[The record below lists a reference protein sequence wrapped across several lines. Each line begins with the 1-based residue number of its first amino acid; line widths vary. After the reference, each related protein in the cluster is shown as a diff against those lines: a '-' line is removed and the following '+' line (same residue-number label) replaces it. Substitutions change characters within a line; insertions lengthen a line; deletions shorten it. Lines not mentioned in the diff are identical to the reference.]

1 MSSSLAKDEMM
12 RLEALRDYEILD
24 TPADQ
29 ALDDVTQLAAYICD
43 TPVALITFIDSNRQW
58 FKSRVGFPFVETARE
73 FSFCAQAILQPNQI
87 MIVAD
92 AMADERF
99 NKNPLVTGPP
109 NIRFYCGLPLVT
121 NNGTAIGALCVID
134 TIPRELTADQ
144 LTTLLALHRG
154 VMGKIELRRQAKELE
169 RMTHAFAALNAEME
183 QRVQERTQQHAET
196 LRALQAQVAE
206 RERAEAAVHA
216 SEARYRTLWETT
228 TDAVLIV
235 NVGSIIQYSNHA
247 VLEIFGYEPDELIGK
262 PIAILQPERLREGH
276 LRGMAQHLA
285 SGEKKLNWRSVE
297 IVGLHQKGHEFPI
310 EIAFSQFTSGEELM
324 FAGFIRDISS
334 RKHTE
339 REMSVARDRLA
350 IALAASGLSL
360 WEWNINHRT
369 IYLDENWG
377 VLLGGSVGAP
387 TNVTV
392 EDMAQLI
399 HPDDLATTRRLQL
412 DCIKGLTSEY
422 AEEHRVQRPD
432 GEWTWLQSRGKV
444 VERDANGRALWMSG
458 VNIDITERK
467 RIEQDI
473 AMHALQ
479 QGIVAEFGQFA
490 LSDSNLNELMNEAAL
505 SVTRGLGIE
514 YCKVLQYFPDDG
526 RLLLRAAV
534 GWNLSVMGHTAI
546 SLDSDSHAGFCLK
559 RNSTVVVEDFSKEPR
574 FSLSAL
580 NQGKGIQSG
589 IAVIIHGGAGL
600 YGVLTAHAKRVNKYS
615 DDDVN
620 FVQSIANVLA
630 AAVERWESEQRFAY
644 LAQFDPLTGLPNRTL
659 FLDRLTQAISRAQRE
674 ERMTALVFLDLDRF
688 KEINDTF
695 GHEAGDRVL
704 KDIATRLLS
713 CLREGDTIARLGGD
727 EFIVVLEE
735 ILDVSQAESA
745 ARKILNVFSQPVRLE
760 DTDFYV
766 TPSIG
771 IAICPADGTDGDTL
785 LKHAEV
791 AMYQAKHEGRNNF
804 QFYSS
809 ALSSVASDR
818 LTVESSLRK
827 ALERNEFV
835 LFYQAVVELATST
848 ISSAEALLR
857 WRHPEWGLVAPDRFM
872 KVAEQ
877 TGLIIPIGEWVMH
890 EACRQLSAWQKAGVP
905 TVEIAVNLSA
915 RQFRKTDLISMV
927 SAALSANSINASQ
940 LKVEITESL
949 LMENP
954 DESIVMLHKLKTMG
968 MQIALDDFGIGYSSL
983 SYLKQFPI
991 DILKIDQSF
1000 VHGVPHN
1007 SGDSA
1012 MVKAMISLAHSLG
1025 LTTIAEGAETEE
1037 QIKFLRDQGCDRAQG
1052 YFFSR
1057 PISAEEFEK
1066 LLGDGNRFT

>member
-1 MSSSLAKDEMM
+1 MSSSLADSERR
-12 RLEALRDYEILD
+12 RLESLLSYEILD
-24 TPADQ
+24 TPPDQ
-29 ALDDVTQLAAYICD
+29 ALDDVTQLAAHICD
-43 TPVALITFIDSNRQW
+43 TPVALITFIDSERQW

-73 FSFCAQAILQPNQI
+73 FSFCAQAIMQPHQL
-87 MIVAD
+87 MIVPD
-92 AMADERF
+92 AMVDERF

-121 NNGTAIGALCVID
+121 NDGNAIGALCVID

-144 LTTLLALHRG
+144 LTTLRALHRG
-154 VMGKIELRRQAKELE
+154 VMGKIELRRHAKELE
-169 RMTHAFAALNAEME
+169 RMTNAVVALNAEME
-183 QRVQERTQQHAET
+183 QRVDERTQQYAET
-196 LRALQAQVAE
+196 LRALQKQVAE
-206 RERAEAAVHA
+206 RERAEAAVHE
-216 SEARYRTLWETT
+216 SEVRYRTLWETT

-235 NVGSIIQYSNHA
+235 SSDSTIHFANHA
-247 VLEIFGYEPDELIGK
+247 VLEIFGYEPIELMGK
-262 PIAILQPERLREGH
+262 SLAILQPERMRGGH
-276 LRGMAQHLA
+276 LRGMARHLA
-285 SGEKKLNWRSVE
+285 TGKKELNWRSTE
-297 IVGLHQKGHEFPI
+297 IIGLHREGHEIPL
-310 EIAFSQFTSGEELM
+310 EIAFSQFVSGEVSM

-339 REMSVARDRLA
+339 REIGIARDRLD

-360 WEWNINHRT
+360 WEWDVNRGT
-369 IYLDENWG
+369 IYLDGNWG
-377 VLLGGSVGAP
+377 ILLGGAAGIPSY
-387 TNVTV
+387 VTV
-392 EDMAQLI
+392 EDMVKI
-399 HPDDLATTRRLQL
+399 THPDDLAATRRLQL
-412 DCIKGLTSEY
+412 ECIKGLTSEY
-422 AEEHRVQRPD
+422 VEEHRVKRPS
-432 GEWTWLQSRGKV
+432 GEWSWMQSRGKV
-444 VERDANGRALWMSG
+444 VERDANGNAMRMSG

-467 RIEQDI
+467 RSEEGI

-490 LSDSNLNELMNEAAL
+490 LTDSNLEELMNEAAH
-505 SVTRGLGIE
+505 SVTRGLGVE
-514 YCKVLQYFPDDG
+514 YCKVLQYFPDDR
-526 RLLLRAAV
+526 RLLVRAAV
-534 GWNLSVMGHTAI
+534 GWDLSAMGHTAI
-546 SLDSDSHAGFCLK
+546 SLEGDSHAGFCLK
-559 RNSTVVVEDFSKEPR
+559 RNGTVMVEDFSKENR
-574 FSLSAL
+574 FALSAF

-589 IAVIIHGGAGL
+589 IAVIIHGGGGL

-644 LAQFDPLTGLPNRTL
+644 LAQFDPLTGLPNRNL
-659 FLDRLTQAISRAQRE
+659 FRDRLTQAIGRAQRE

-695 GHEAGDRVL
+695 GHAAGDRVL
-704 KDIATRLLS
+704 KDIAARLVS
-713 CLREGDTIARLGGD
+713 CLRESDTIARLGGD

-745 ARKILNVFSQPVRLE
+745 ARKILSVFSQPVSLE
-760 DTDFYV
+760 GTDFYV

-771 IAICPADGTDGDTL
+771 IAIYPADGVDGDTL
-785 LKHAEV
+785 LKHADI
-791 AMYQAKHEGRNNF
+791 AMYQAKNEGRNNF

-809 ALSSVASDR
+809 ALSSAASDR

-835 LFYQAVVELATST
+835 LFYQAVVDLATSR

-890 EACRQLSAWQKAGVP
+890 EACRQLMEWRKAGVP

-940 LKVEITESL
+940 LKIEITESL

-954 DESIVMLHKLKTMG
+954 DESIVMLHKLKAMG

-1000 VHGVPHN
+1000 VHGVPNN

-1025 LTTIAEGAETEE
+1025 LTTTAEGAETEE
-1037 QIKFLRDQGCDRAQG
+1037 QIKFLRDHGCDRAQG

-1057 PISAEEFEK
+1057 PIPAEEFEK
-1066 LLGDGNRFT
+1066 MLRNTD